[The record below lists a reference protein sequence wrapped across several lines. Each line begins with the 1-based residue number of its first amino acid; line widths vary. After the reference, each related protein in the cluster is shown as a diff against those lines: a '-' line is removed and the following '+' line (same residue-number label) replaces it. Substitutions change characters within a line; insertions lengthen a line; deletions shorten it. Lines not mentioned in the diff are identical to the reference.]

1 MHKVLIFSIL
11 FLVAAFPVMAQ
22 GITVQGTVTDANDGS
37 SLPGVNILVK
47 GTALGAVTNSDGTFS
62 LSVPSAGSVL
72 VISFVGYQ
80 TTEIALNGRT
90 SIQVALVPD
99 VTALDEVVVVGY
111 GMVKKSDLTG
121 SVSSV
126 RGKDLTTVPA
136 INPLQSLQGKV
147 AGLQIANS
155 SGAPGAGTYVRIR
168 GIGTFNDSS
177 PIFVVDG
184 VILPNIDYLNAAD
197 IESIEVLKDASATAI
212 YGSRGANG
220 VIIVTTKKGAASGGY
235 PAITAT
241 AEYSIQDLPKKIDL
255 LHGREYAIVRNKIN
269 PGTYNN
275 VDAVPN
281 TDWQDLIFRTAPLQ
295 NYQISASGGTDKFQY
310 FTSVGYFNQQGII
323 PKSSYE
329 RVTLRFNNFFHASK
343 AVRLGSN
350 LSFTP
355 FNQQNTNGNA
365 VFVAYR
371 AWPTLEPFQPD
382 GSYTPVPGVGNV
394 LADIEYTNSFASGLR
409 SVNNFFAEVD
419 FLKHFTFRSSFGVD
433 LDYSKTKSYTPVFF
447 VSPQQQNATDDL
459 AKSYGDRL
467 DWLWENTLTFNRQTG
482 KHRLNMVAGYTAQE
496 SSSEFVSLGIENL
509 LRPTEDFWYVNI
521 FPNNVSS
528 SYAYNGVNPSFNFS
542 MLSYLGRLN
551 YTYNNTYLFTA
562 TFRRDGSSKF
572 TPSNRFANFP
582 SVALGWNVINER
594 FMSAMSSWLS
604 NLKLR
609 ASWGIIGNEKINYER
624 QYSLVLNGVN
634 ALFGEDVI
642 YPGAT
647 YGVSGNP
654 ELKWES
660 TKQTDI
666 GLEAGFLNDRLTAEI
681 DYYHRV
687 TEDILVDL
695 AVPGY
700 YGNGDGAVITFNA
713 AEVLN
718 RGIEL
723 KLDWK
728 GSYRDLQYSVGA
740 VATTI
745 HNETLK
751 VSGTGGL
758 NDRLLGL
765 FNGRAVTR
773 TAPGLPLGAFYGYRV
788 IGVFQNT
795 EELNNYP
802 HLSSTGV
809 GDLKFEDVNGDGVLN
824 GDDRTYLGSP
834 VPKLLYGFTFNLNY
848 RQFDFTADFQ
858 GQHGNKIFNGK
869 EIVRPDPYNF
879 EQRYFNFW
887 DGEGTSN
894 TEPRPSNGAINY
906 EPSSRYIYSGAF
918 VRLRN
923 ISLGYTLPAP
933 LAQKLGLK
941 TARAFVR
948 VTNLFTLSNFTG
960 YQPEIVSGNAI
971 LNGIDG
977 GTYPI
982 PRISTVGLNIGL

>member
-1 MHKVLIFSIL
+1 
-11 FLVAAFPVMAQ
+11 
-22 GITVQGTVTDANDGS
+22 
-37 SLPGVNILVK
+37 
-47 GTALGAVTNSDGTFS
+47 
-62 LSVPSAGSVL
+62 
-72 VISFVGYQ
+72 
-80 TTEIALNGRT
+80 
-90 SIQVALVPD
+90 
-99 VTALDEVVVVGY
+99 
-111 GMVKKSDLTG
+111 
-121 SVSSV
+121 
-126 RGKDLTTVPA
+126 
-136 INPLQSLQGKV
+136 
-147 AGLQIANS
+147 
-155 SGAPGAGTYVRIR
+155 
-168 GIGTFNDSS
+168 
-177 PIFVVDG
+177 
-184 VILPNIDYLNAAD
+184 
-197 IESIEVLKDASATAI
+197 
-212 YGSRGANG
+212 
-220 VIIVTTKKGAASGGY
+220 
-235 PAITAT
+235 
-241 AEYSIQDLPKKIDL
+241 
-255 LHGREYAIVRNKIN
+255 
-269 PGTYNN
+269 
-275 VDAVPN
+275 
-281 TDWQDLIFRTAPLQ
+281 
-295 NYQISASGGTDKFQY
+295 
-310 FTSVGYFNQQGII
+310 
-323 PKSSYE
+323 
-329 RVTLRFNNFFHASK
+329 
-343 AVRLGSN
+343 LGSN

-371 AWPTLEPFQPD
+371 AWPTLEPYQPD

-394 LADIEYTNSFASGLR
+394 LADIEYTNSFANGLR
-409 SVNNFFAEVD
+409 SVNTFFAELD
-419 FLKHFTFRSSFGVD
+419 FLKNFTLKTSFGVD
-433 LDYSKTKSYTPVFF
+433 LDYTKTKSYTPVFF
-447 VSPQQQNATDDL
+447 VSPQQQNANDDL
-459 AKSYGDRL
+459 SKSVADRV
-467 DWLWENTLTFNRQTG
+467 DWLWENTLTYQLASG
-482 KHRLNMVAGYTAQE
+482 KHRINVLAGFTAQE
-496 SSSEFVSLGIENL
+496 STSEFVSLGMENL

-521 FPNNVSS
+521 FPNRIAN
-528 SYAYNGVNPSFNFS
+528 SYAYNGVNPAFNFS

-551 YTYNNTYLFTA
+551 YTYDNKYLFTA

-572 TPSNRFANFP
+572 TPANRFANFP
-582 SVALGWNVINER
+582 SLAAGWNVINEP
-594 FMSAMSSWLS
+594 FMSGLASWVS
-604 NLKLR
+604 NLKVR

-634 ALFGEDVI
+634 ALFGDDVI

-654 ELKWES
+654 DLKWET

-681 DYYHRV
+681 DYYHRR

-728 GSYRDLQYSVGA
+728 GSFRDLQYSVGA
-740 VATTI
+740 LATTI
-745 HNETLK
+745 HNETIK

-765 FNGRAVTR
+765 FNGRPVTR

-802 HLSSTGV
+802 HLSSTQV
-809 GDLKFEDVNGDGVLN
+809 GDLKFEDVNGDGQLN

-834 VPKLLYGFTFNLNY
+834 IPKLLYGFNFNLTY

-879 EQRYFNFW
+879 EKRYFNFW

-894 TEPRPSNGAINY
+894 TEPRPSNGGINY
-906 EPSSRYIYSGAF
+906 EPSSRYVYSGSF
-918 VRLRN
+918 FRLRN
-923 ISLGYTLPAP
+923 VSLGYTLPAR
-933 LAQKLGLK
+933 LSQKLGLK
-941 TARAFVR
+941 SARAFLR
-948 VTNLFTLSNFTG
+948 VTNLFTISNFTG

-977 GTYPI
+977 GTYPV
-982 PRISTVGLNIGL
+982 PRISTIGLNIGL